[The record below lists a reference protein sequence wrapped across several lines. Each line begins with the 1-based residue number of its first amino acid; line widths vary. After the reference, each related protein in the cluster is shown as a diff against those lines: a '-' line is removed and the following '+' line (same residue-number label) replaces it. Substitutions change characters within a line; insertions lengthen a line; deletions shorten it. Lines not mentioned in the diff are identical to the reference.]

1 MSFENDFVKL
11 EYEKETLFV
20 NIIAKKPLPKDDD
33 EFNEFYNYFD
43 IFYQACYQN
52 KKKIILFYD
61 LTKLGV
67 LKSDYYKKWIKLF
80 RNYEFMTLECLI
92 CSSVICNNTRISK
105 FINGVLKMYGN
116 TKPIKILNNRED
128 ALEFV
133 NKNL

>member
-1 MSFENDFVKL
+1 MSFENDFARL
-11 EYEKETLFV
+11 EYQEETLFV
-20 NIIAKKPLPKDDD
+20 NIIAKKPIPKDDN
-33 EFNEFYNYFD
+33 EFDEFYNYFD

-67 LKSDYYKKWIKLF
+67 LRSDYYKKWIKLF
-80 RNYEFMTLECLI
+80 RDYEFMTLECLI
-92 CSSVICNNTRISK
+92 CSSVICDNTTISK
-105 FINGVLKMYGN
+105 FINGALKMYGN